1 MLLMSIYYWLLYII
15 IISQLA
21 FEVKLEKNQC
31 SQEQYAEPTGR
42 QEAVRQG
49 WALLTRK
56 KNCT

>member
-1 MLLMSIYYWLLYII
+1 MTIYYWLLYII